1 MASGQIRM
9 SPDTMRQIREYEE
22 VFEDKLEDDAK
33 IQLLGYQMKNGK

>member
-9 SPDTMRQIREYEE
+9 SPDTMRQFREYEE

-33 IQLLGYQMKNGK
+33 IQLLGC